1 VGGGWWVVG
10 GQTEHEMDAVAL
22 ISCIKQEAVLGGDLE
37 EAVNKHITSTLLIK
51 ISSGTRL
58 EG

>member
-1 VGGGWWVVG
+1 MG